1 MHKINQS
8 FKPIIYKKNQTKIS
22 LFNGIL
28 FEREM
33 FVKVYVL
40 WETRVLRDI
49 CAPESTTNI
58 TVVLVFA
65 S

>member
-8 FKPIIYKKNQTKIS
+8 FKPIIYKKKNQTKIL

-33 FVKVYVL
+33 FVKVCFMGNKG
-40 WETRVLRDI
+40 I
-49 CAPESTTNI
+49 A
-58 TVVLVFA
+58 
-65 S
+65 